1 MAIKSRAVHNK
12 DAALDSHAGYC
23 YTVVSNILTKKT
35 IMAKKTEIDPRF
47 MKYNKDDVEALLD
60 KVAAQHDAS
69 ESDVRSI
76 VTDYSPEGD

>member
-1 MAIKSRAVHNK
+1 
-12 DAALDSHAGYC
+12 
-23 YTVVSNILTKKT
+23 
-35 IMAKKTEIDPRF
+35 MAKKTEIDPRYL
-47 MKYNKDDVEALLD
+47 KYNKDDVEALLD